1 MSSATSLLGALVAA
15 TAAPKEVG
23 GKARQMAQL
32 MRYGLPTPEF
42 FVIPAAWSRKRAAG
56 VPPALRALLDDELV
70 ARGWLTQPLAVRSSA
85 VGEDAAAASFA
96 GIYRSNLNV
105 SGLDGLCS
113 AVTEIWASL
122 DTPTAT
128 AYRQKMG
135 LTGEPAMAVV
145 VMPLLTAVASGI
157 AFTCDP
163 VSGREDRMVVQAN
176 WGLGE
181 SLVGGEAAGDE
192 YIFAE
197 DTADIWRLIEAKA
210 GAKATMSVPAAEGG
224 TRHQAATPEQA
235 KATVLAIAQAE
246 ELAALL
252 RDAALAFDFVAP
264 FFDLEWV
271 WDGERF
277 WLTQLRPVTRRPHH
291 TYPALRAQP
300 AIWTR
305 GNTCEVMPEPLQA
318 MDWNFSRRG
327 CNDLLEQGWQLARY
341 PLLPGVQRAGLIDG
355 RLYLEAS
362 VLQWE
367 AWDAIGLLPDRFNAL
382 MGGHQPTIAH
392 RPPTWSERLARLRHT
407 LHYLRHAPAMGRR
420 GDAEVE
426 QALAIAREVRD
437 QPLPEGNDEVRAL
450 LFRVLKPA
458 REYCGMFFLQ
468 GSGGGSLSL
477 LLETLEKAFPGES
490 AAIGS
495 ALLAGGEPSVTAQQ
509 GYALLEL
516 ARLAKSCP
524 NPAAP
529 QKSPE
534 FAAAFAS
541 FLAQYGHRGHYE
553 TYLRSPRWHEQ
564 PALLLEQLPDLATV
578 EAESLRARQQAAA
591 AAAWVRIR
599 RELPFWYRPLLRAQ
613 LRAANRD
620 SNRREAARSA
630 IIALLA
636 AGRRLW
642 LLIGERLVGEG
653 ALERPEDIFHL
664 LPSEVD
670 RYAMGRMPI
679 AGLRARL
686 ADRMALFG
694 RWQATEPRE
703 WLTLAPSGKALG
715 QAVLE
720 QHCAPELAG
729 GRAFRGVATGT
740 GVARGKVRRLRHPA
754 EGAKLLPGEILVA
767 PSTDPGW
774 TPLFLKAAGLVVETG
789 GYLSHGAIVAREF
802 ALPAVVT
809 LPGIL
814 DRLSD
819 GDEIEV
825 DGMNGEVRLL

>member
-1 MSSATSLLGALVAA
+1 MSAAAGLLDAVAAA
-15 TAAPKEVG
+15 TAAPDAVG
-23 GKARQMAQL
+23 GKARQLAQL
-32 MRYGLPTPEF
+32 RRLGLPTPEF
-42 FVIPAAWSRKRAAG
+42 FVIPAAWSQARTAG
-56 VPPALRALLDDELV
+56 IPPGLRALLDGELA
-70 ARGWLTQPLAVRSSA
+70 ARGWLSQPLAVRSSA
-85 VGEDAAAASFA
+85 VGEDTAAASFA

-105 SGLDGLCS
+105 IGLDGLCS
-113 AVTEIWASL
+113 AVTEVWASL
-122 DTPTAT
+122 DTPTAAT
-128 AYRQKMG
+128 YRQKMG
-135 LTGEPAMAVV
+135 LAGEPAMAVV
-145 VMPLLTAVASGI
+145 VMPLLPAVASGI

-192 YIFAE
+192 YVFAE
-197 DTADIWRLIEAKA
+197 DTTDVWRLIEAKP
-210 GAKATMSVPAAEGG
+210 GSKASISVPAAGGG
-224 TRHQAATPEQA
+224 TRRQATSPEQA
-235 KATVLAIAQAE
+235 KANVLDSAQAE
-246 ELAALL
+246 ALAALL
-252 RDAALAFDFVAP
+252 RDAAVAFDFVAP

-271 WDGERF
+271 WDGTRF

-291 TYPALRAQP
+291 TYPALRGQP

-327 CNDLLEQGWQLARY
+327 CNDLLEQGWQLAAY

-382 MGGHQPTIAH
+382 MGGHQPTIEH
-392 RPPTWSERLARLRHT
+392 SPPTWRERLLRLGRT
-407 LHYLRHAPAMGRR
+407 LRYLRHAPAMGRR

-426 QALAIAREVRD
+426 QALAIAREVRAL
-437 QPLPEGNDEVRAL
+437 PLPERNEDIRAL

-516 ARLAKSCP
+516 AQRAKATPTPS
-524 NPAAP
+524 AP
-529 QKSPE
+529 QQSPE
-534 FAAAFAS
+534 FAAAFAE

-564 PALLLEQLPDLATV
+564 PELLLEQLPALAEV
-578 EAESLRARQQAAA
+578 DAESLRARQQAAA
-591 AAAWVRIR
+591 AAAWERIR
-599 RELPFWYRPLLRAQ
+599 RELPFWYRPILRAQ
-613 LRAANRD
+613 VKAANRD

-642 LLIGERLVGEG
+642 LLIGKRLVGEG

-664 LPSEVD
+664 LPGEVE
-670 RYAMGRMPI
+670 RYAEGQLPL

-686 ADRMALFG
+686 AERLALFA

-703 WLTLAPSGKALG
+703 WLTLAPAGQAAG
-715 QAVLE
+715 QAVLT
-720 QHCAPELAG
+720 QHRAPELAD

-740 GVARGKVRRLRHPA
+740 GIARGKVRRLRHPA
-754 EGAKLLPGEILVA
+754 EGGTLLPGEILVA

-774 TPLFLKAAGLVVETG
+774 TPLFLKAGGLIVETG

-802 ALPAVVT
+802 ALPAVVN

-814 DRLSD
+814 DRLRD

-825 DGMNGEVRLL
+825 DGLAGEVRLL